1 MRDNIS
7 SLSSPFVWVHD
18 DDVIIKG
25 KKGVKMVCILE
36 PTLPDDL
43 KDTIEFLIET
53 GLSEVERMREVLQI
67 MEWILRRD
75 ERFKDIAAEMKVC
88 REIVFREGRHIPFT
102 MIEARAIL
110 SKFRKWQNAIVRVLE
125 A

>member
-1 MRDNIS
+1 MTNNIS
-7 SLSSPFVWVHD
+7 PMSLPFVWVHD

-25 KKGVKMVCILE
+25 KKGIKMVCILE

-53 GLSEVERMREVLQI
+53 GLSEVEKMREVLQI

-75 ERFKDIAAEMKVC
+75 ERFEGIAAEMEIY
-88 REIVFREGRHIPFT
+88 RETVFSRRIPFI

-110 SKFRKWQNAIVRVLE
+110 SKLRKWQNAIVRILE